1 MGKMEVKDVLM
12 GFGWVLEAPKDLAV
26 KIVEIFNDVIGD
38 LEHDGVIEEATVDC
52 LEELHDGSSFGE
64 VGAREFEQT
73 LAWFNAAG
81 DLLELY
87 CSCCG
92 NPGGNFG

>member
-1 MGKMEVKDVLM
+1 MGKMEVKDVLV
-12 GFGWVLEAPKDLAV
+12 GFGLILEAAKDIAV
-26 KIVEIFNDVIGD
+26 KIVEVSNNVIGN
-38 LEHDGVIEEATVDC
+38 LEHDGGIEEAIVDC

-64 VGAREFEQT
+64 VGAREVEQT

-87 CSCCG
+87 CS
-92 NPGGNFG
+92 

>member
-1 MGKMEVKDVLM
+1 MGKMEVKDVLV
-12 GFGWVLEAPKDLAV
+12 GFGLVLEAAKDIAV
-26 KIVEIFNDVIGD
+26 KIVEVSNNVIGN
-38 LEHDGVIEEATVDC
+38 LEHDGGIEEAIVDC

-64 VGAREFEQT
+64 VGVREVEQI

-87 CSCCG
+87 CS
-92 NPGGNFG
+92 

>member
-1 MGKMEVKDVLM
+1 MGKMEVKDVLV
-12 GFGWVLEAPKDLAV
+12 GFGLVLEATKDLAA
-26 KIVEIFNDVIGD
+26 KIVEVFNDVIGD

-64 VGAREFEQT
+64 IRENLVEVDAREVEHT

-81 DLLELY
+81 DLLGL
-87 CSCCG
+87 
-92 NPGGNFG
+92 